1 MAKGVAPFDGVVDHR
16 GEALP
21 VLSKSSANMKME
33 KLLNTPMPSFDK
45 ETPGSPFWTKLAF
58 FLCRRTAANQF
69 RTIEYS
75 GMENIPTDRGS
86 LCAAWHTNGLIDPL
100 GIMLAH
106 PKEFVMG
113 GRHDL

>member
-86 LCAAWHTNGLIDPL
+86 LCAAWHTNGLLSLIH
-100 GIMLAH
+100 I
-106 PKEFVMG
+106 
-113 GRHDL
+113 

>member
-45 ETPGSPFWTKLAF
+45 ETPGSPFGPNSAF

-113 GRHDL
+113 DVMIW